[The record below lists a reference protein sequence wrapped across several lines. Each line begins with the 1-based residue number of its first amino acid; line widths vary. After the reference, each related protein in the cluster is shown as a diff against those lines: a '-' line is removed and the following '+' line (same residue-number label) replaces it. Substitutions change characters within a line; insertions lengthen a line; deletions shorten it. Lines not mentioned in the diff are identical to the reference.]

1 MSTTAPYF
9 FISYSREDA
18 NLQRRI
24 IAELRGRGIHV
35 WVDIENL
42 IPGSPAWEREI
53 ERSIRGATG
62 VIVLLSPDSHDSEW
76 VRREISFAEQNDKRV
91 FPVLIQGEEEDS
103 IPLRLSNHQRVDL
116 RRNFN
121 NGLDE
126 LANALRDHLGITAV
140 HSQVKQKPG
149 IGLQIKPGE
158 LRKFVPPVLI
168 ALIGVACVAGFAL
181 AVRFIYA
188 NIDTVPTQPATT
200 PPDIDPVL
208 TPTIA
213 NINANE
219 GVTGRIVYTC
229 QVNKENTSDQICVI
243 NADGSDQRQLTNS
256 HDNQDASFSPDGET
270 ILFVSNRTGN
280 YEIYEMDLSG
290 HATQLTDFK
299 SRLSFPEVS
308 SDNKQIVFT
317 NRVNGD
323 DQIWLMDRDGKNAHL
338 VFKSDGNDVVAPTWS
353 PEGDQ
358 ILFAVGKDSTKQLF
372 IIGFDGR
379 NPQLLSDEILTPG
392 RTDWSRQGLIAY
404 FTGDGWNR
412 AVWTIYPDGS
422 GMTQVT
428 HGGNSQGPSFSPGGR
443 YITYTAYTRIQ
454 QQDIFSCEIFVLD
467 LYTAEKRQLTDNDY
481 CDYQPRWGS

>member
-24 IAELRGRGIHV
+24 IAELRARGLNV

-53 ERSIRGATG
+53 ERSIRGAAG
-62 VIVLLSPDSHDSEW
+62 MIALLSPDSHDSEW

-91 FPVLIQGEEEDS
+91 FPVLIRGDEDDS

-116 RRNFN
+116 RRNFQS
-121 NGLDE
+121 GLDE
-126 LANALRDHLGITAV
+126 LANALRDHIGVTTV
-140 HSQVKQKPG
+140 HKQIEQKPG
-149 IGLQIKPGE
+149 RALEINPTKLKE
-158 LRKFVPPVLI
+158 FALPVLI
-168 ALIGVACVAGFAL
+168 ALIGVACVGGLAL
-181 AVRFIYA
+181 AARFIYA
-188 NIDTVPTQPATT
+188 TINTVPTQIVTT
-200 PPDIDPVL
+200 PPDIDPVF

-213 NINANE
+213 NISTNE
-219 GVTGRIVYTC
+219 GVAGKIVYTC

-243 NADGSDQRQLTNS
+243 NADGSGQRQLTNS
-256 HDNQDASFSPDGET
+256 HDNQDASFSADGET
-270 ILFVSNRTGN
+270 VLFVSNRTGN

-290 HATQLTDFK
+290 HTTQLTHLGGRASLPD
-299 SRLSFPEVS
+299 VS
-308 SDNKQIVFT
+308 PDNKQIVFT

-323 DQIWLMDRDGKNAHL
+323 DQIWRMDRDGKNAHL
-338 VFKSDGNDVVAPTWS
+338 LFKSDGNDAVAPTWS
-353 PEGDQ
+353 PDGDQ
-358 ILFAVGKDSTKQLF
+358 ILFAVGKENTKQLF
-372 IIGFDGR
+372 IMAFDR
-379 NPQLLSDEILTPG
+379 RDPQLLSDKILTPG

-412 AVWTIYPDGS
+412 QVWTIHPDGT

-428 HGGNSQGPSFSPGGR
+428 DGGNSQGPSFSPGGR
-443 YITYTAYTRIQ
+443 YITYTAYTDVQ
-454 QQDIFSCEIFVLD
+454 QQDIFSCEIFVMD
-467 LYTAEKRQLTDNDY
+467 LYTAEKWQLTDNDY

>member
-24 IAELRGRGIHV
+24 IAELRGRGIRV

-53 ERSIRGATG
+53 ERSIRGAAG
-62 VIVLLSPDSHDSEW
+62 VIVLLSPDSNDSEW

-91 FPVLIQGEEEDS
+91 FPVLIRGEEDDS

-116 RRNFN
+116 RRNFKS
-121 NGLDE
+121 GLDE
-126 LANALRDHLGITAV
+126 LANALSDHLDITIV
-140 HSQVKQKPG
+140 HRK
-149 IGLQIKPGE
+149 IKEKSGASLPIDRGE
-158 LRKFVPPVLI
+158 LRKFVLPILI
-168 ALIGVACVAGFAL
+168 ALIGVTCVAGLAL
-181 AVRFIYA
+181 TARFISA
-188 NIDTVPTQPATT
+188 NIKTAPTQLVNT
-200 PPDIDPVL
+200 PSDIDLVL

-213 NINANE
+213 NITTNE
-219 GVTGRIVYTC
+219 GLAGKIVYTC

-256 HDNQDASFSPDGET
+256 HDNQDASFAPDGQT

-290 HATQLTDFK
+290 HATQLTEFK
-299 SRLSFPEVS
+299 SRLSFPDVS
-308 SDNKQIVFT
+308 PDNKQIVFT

-323 DQIWLMDRDGKNAHL
+323 DQIWLMDRAGKNAHL
-338 VFKSDGNDVVAPTWS
+338 VFKSDANDAVAPTWA
-353 PEGDQ
+353 PQGDQ
-358 ILFAVGKDSTKQLF
+358 ILFAVGKDATKKLF
-372 IIGFDGR
+372 IMGFDGR
-379 NPQLLSDEILTPG
+379 DPHLLSDQILTPG

-428 HGGNSQGPSFSPGGR
+428 DGGNSQGPSFSAGGR
-443 YITYTAYTRIQ
+443 YITYTAYTGVQ
-454 QQDIFSCEIFVLD
+454 QQDVFSCEIFVMD
-467 LYTAEKRQLTDNDY
+467 LYTAEQWQLTDNDY